1 MAPTAKTFGYEVALT
16 WEGGR
21 TSRITAGARPDLLSA
36 PPEDFP
42 GGDPARW
49 SPEHLFLGS
58 IASCTLLSFL
68 AHADHAGVAVQA
80 YRATA
85 GGTITRRAVN
95 GRYAFITVELRPHI
109 TVAAGHRSTAFAI
122 TAKAERDCF
131 ITASTNAEVTV
142 YWEIDEQ

>member
-1 MAPTAKTFGYEVALT
+1 MAPVAKTFGYEVALA

-21 TSRITAGARPDLLSA
+21 ASTITAGTRPALLSA
-36 PPEDFP
+36 PPADFP
-42 GGDPARW
+42 GGDAERW

-68 AHADHAGVAVQA
+68 AHAGHAGIDVVSYA
-80 YRATA
+80 ATA

-95 GRYAFITVELRPHI
+95 GRYAFVSVELRPRI
-109 TVAAGHRSTAFAI
+109 TVALGQRAAAFAI

-131 ITASTNAEVTV
+131 ITASTNADVTV
-142 YWEIDEQ
+142 YWEIEDR